1 MSADIRNRCIVEG
14 GKHGTLMTIPRE
26 DHLVRLY
33 VQLDYPVFAF
43 DPSGTT
49 AEKIIAQAKHI
60 FRPYKFQTP
69 RIDWVSTYRPGRRVA
84 GCATCACNRVFLC
97 GDALHCQSPKSGMG
111 MNSSM
116 QDAYNLGWKLANVV
130 KGRSPTRLLSTYSS
144 ERLPVAHQ
152 LQAFDEHFSRKFI
165 EGFATKGLTLDESVD
180 EEHHDI
186 SGTTCNY
193 AHLAPMS
200 WVGFQGVP
208 KDIKEERSD
217 SPMASSPPS
226 RQRLQLGSRI
236 PDVQIVNHCGGDST
250 WLHRTLRSTGQ
261 WHLVVF
267 AGNIA
272 TSAPANQKLHS
283 MSQDHAFESL
293 ASKCGIL
300 RIVTVHASLRRDIEI
315 TDLPL
320 VLRSTPGGPTL
331 DDDRVFTDVESYHHG
346 HGRAYQ
352 CLFGDEE
359 GEEQQRLVLL
369 RPDSHVAFVGGFDD
383 IAAVSDLL
391 AEWTI
396 L

>member
-1 MSADIRNRCIVEG
+1 MLADIRNRCIVEG

-33 VQLDYPVFAF
+33 VQLDHPAF
-43 DPSGTT
+43 PSGPSETT
-49 AEKIIAQAKHI
+49 AEKVIAQAQHI
-60 FRPYKFQTP
+60 FWPYKFQTA
-69 RIDWVSTYRPGRRVA
+69 RVDWVSTYRPGRRVA
-84 GCATCACNRVFLC
+84 ERATCTCNRVFLC

-111 MNSSM
+111 MNSSI

-130 KGRSPTRLLSTYSS
+130 KGRSPARLLSTYSN

-152 LQAFDEHFSRKFI
+152 LQAFDGHFSRKFI
-165 EGFATKGLTLDESVD
+165 EGFSSRGLTLDESID

-193 AHLAPMS
+193 AQLSPVS
-200 WVGFQGVP
+200 WADFQGLRV
-208 KDIKEERSD
+208 DVKEERSD
-217 SPMASSPPS
+217 SPMAQTPPS

-261 WHLVVF
+261 WHLLVF

-272 TSAPANQKLHS
+272 TDGQANQRLHS
-283 MSQDHAFESL
+283 MSDDPAFETL
-293 ASKCGIL
+293 VSKREIM
-300 RIVTVHASLRRDIEI
+300 RIITIHGSLRRKIEI
-315 TDLPL
+315 TELPL
-320 VLRSTPGGPTL
+320 VLRSTSGGPTL
-331 DDDRVFTDVESYHHG
+331 DDDRVYTDVESYHHG
-346 HGRAYQ
+346 HGRAYR
-352 CLFGDEE
+352 CLFGDED

-383 IAAVSDLL
+383 VAALSDLL

-396 L
+396 S